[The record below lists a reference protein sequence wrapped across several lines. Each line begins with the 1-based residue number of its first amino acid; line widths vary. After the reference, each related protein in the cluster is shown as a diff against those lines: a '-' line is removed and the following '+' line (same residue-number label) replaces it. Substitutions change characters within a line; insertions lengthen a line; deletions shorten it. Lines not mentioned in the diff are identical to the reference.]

1 MKRLLFGA
9 LFLSTAL
16 LLTACPQTP
25 PPPVNPAEC
34 PVGPLRVQSL
44 DAPSKLHGL
53 GSFKGEFVPGELIVV
68 PKPGLSLQSL
78 RASGVEPQAQLALD
92 VIKVKVPHGEEKVR
106 AEALLRAG
114 EFPDGGIW
122 SVPTTSR
129 AFIYK
134 GDAKE
139 EITGVPGNYGAF
151 YLAVKAALTDGAAWP
166 ISQEE
171 VLAVARIIDR
181 AREINAR

>member
-106 AEALLRAG
+106 AEALCGRVL
-114 EFPDGGIW
+114 
-122 SVPTTSR
+122 SMSSPTTFTGLCGLRMTS
-129 AFIYK
+129 
-134 GDAKE
+134 
-139 EITGVPGNYGAF
+139 ITPI
-151 YLAVKAALTDGAAWP
+151 KAPT
-166 ISQEE
+166 
-171 VLAVARIIDR
+171 
-181 AREINAR
+181 